1 MNASSPLYARGHC
14 DGARLADLVEGD
26 DDDARCGPW
35 SRRRRGCA
43 GGYYEDP
50 ADASADG
57 APLACPPGM
66 FCPEGF
72 TCFVACLYG
81 AACAPSTY
89 DADADACA
97 WAVTLKHTPSSRGY
111 RGGANVTCPGV
122 MFETLVPAGFYAPDP
137 TVDPRRCPAQHYCPT
152 GSFEPTRCPFIARCG
167 EEGLEAPDVSS
178 AAAAAFLGSFFF
190 FFMLYHSS
198 RLVRAELRRFRERQR
213 ETLEAGLDAIL
224 DRRAAARVVAPRRGA
239 AGRRRRRRP
248 ELGVDEP
255 VRRRRRR
262 PRDLPSLPRKAEAE
276 RIDVGF
282 ADLGLEVRAEGGASG
297 SRCSSAARA
306 SSSGGPRPRAG
317 DVAQIAGGG
326 LGLLYV
332 DFKFKNLQLVNFMV
346 SIALGMTLTLAAVPT
361 LARDRAVFLR
371 ECGDFGGGGLAP
383 ARTSSPTFAASG
395 FGYVAAACLPP
406 ASAQLGALSVALLFA
421 MFSGVHPTLAAMPAA
436 LKVVHYASHDRYFVE
451 ALFVEEVARMSEA
464 FRLPPT
470 FYADASSS
478 ALAQMLNYGYLVE
491 DASVYWDHHKLRYIN
506 VATLLGLGA
515 VARLLAFALL
525 LRTNAAALGR
535 PAPLAALCLRRRR
548 GAPPPPPPRFAGAVA
563 VPDV

>member
-1 MNASSPLYARGHC
+1 MAAEARYAPLNAEAPPQPASRRRCCSATALARAGACLGVAVLALGLGVVVQLQVDLARMTILSREQLALEVGPNATARHVAADARAKASFAYSWLVHRSPRGLVPWESLADGDRPWMNASSPLYARGHC

-152 GSFEPTRCPFIARCG
+152 GSFEPTRCPFVARCG

-178 AAAAAFLGSFFF
+178 AAAAAFLGSVF

-198 RLVRAELRRFRERQR
+198 RLVRA
-213 ETLEAGLDAIL
+213 
-224 DRRAAARVVAPRRGA
+224 
-239 AGRRRRRRP
+239 
-248 ELGVDEP
+248 
-255 VRRRRRR
+255 
-262 PRDLPSLPRKAEAE
+262 
-276 RIDVGF
+276 
-282 ADLGLEVRAEGGASG
+282 
-297 SRCSSAARA
+297 
-306 SSSGGPRPRAG
+306 
-317 DVAQIAGGG
+317 
-326 LGLLYV
+326 
-332 DFKFKNLQLVNFMV
+332 
-346 SIALGMTLTLAAVPT
+346 
-361 LARDRAVFLR
+361 
-371 ECGDFGGGGLAP
+371 
-383 ARTSSPTFAASG
+383 
-395 FGYVAAACLPP
+395 
-406 ASAQLGALSVALLFA
+406 
-421 MFSGVHPTLAAMPAA
+421 
-436 LKVVHYASHDRYFVE
+436 
-451 ALFVEEVARMSEA
+451 
-464 FRLPPT
+464 
-470 FYADASSS
+470 
-478 ALAQMLNYGYLVE
+478 
-491 DASVYWDHHKLRYIN
+491 
-506 VATLLGLGA
+506 
-515 VARLLAFALL
+515 
-525 LRTNAAALGR
+525 
-535 PAPLAALCLRRRR
+535 
-548 GAPPPPPPRFAGAVA
+548 
-563 VPDV
+563 